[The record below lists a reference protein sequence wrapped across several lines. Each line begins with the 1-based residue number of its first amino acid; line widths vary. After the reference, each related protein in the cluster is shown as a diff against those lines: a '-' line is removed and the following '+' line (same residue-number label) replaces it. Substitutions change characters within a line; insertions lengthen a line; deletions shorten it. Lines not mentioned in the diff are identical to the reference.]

1 MTYILYNP
9 DHSIKTFMDYM
20 SDVPLQ
26 QGESF
31 TLSPLSFEE
40 YSQQFVLSHNT
51 NPCDTVIVH
60 VGDPAVL
67 IDVSAPGQIEVG
79 VSVNGQ
85 AQIVTLID
93 GRGSFLL
100 PTDQKGRFIIQPADR
115 QHFCAAGS
123 GSLLVVIENAE
134 N

>member
-9 DHSIKTFMDYM
+9 GHTIKTFMDYM

-40 YSQQFVLSHNT
+40 YSQQFVLSHNAQ
-51 NPCDTVIVH
+51 PCDTVMVH

-67 IDVSAPGQIEVG
+67 IDVSAPGQAEVG

-85 AQIVTLID
+85 AQTVTLTN

-100 PTDQKGRFIIQPADR
+100 PTDREGRFILTPADR
-115 QHFCAAGS
+115 QHFCTAGS
-123 GSLLVVIENAE
+123 GSLLVVIENPE